1 MLIATL
7 TSALPIVVAAGPPA
21 VGVLVLSP
29 SSASLRVSES
39 AAITTTGIISAVAPG
54 SSIITVT
61 VTGAGVGFTT
71 HTTTATLNVSVTALP
86 AALTSV
92 SVTPTTAEQSV
103 SQEITLTRFAVIGG
117 PGVSTSYAFAS
128 SVLGVAT
135 VSSNG
140 VVRAIAPGNALI
152 TVTAIGTGSGFTT
165 TALTTISAITVS
177 KRCARS
183 R

>member
-1 MLIATL
+1 
-7 TSALPIVVAAGPPA
+7 
-21 VGVLVLSP
+21 
-29 SSASLRVSES
+29 VSES